1 MQVTTF
7 HDLYAEYSD
16 DVYRFSYWLTGN
28 SHDAA
33 DITSETFVRAWTSS
47 DGAKMDSVKAYL
59 FAIARNLVR
68 RQSRRSSRV
77 EALEK
82 ETQDKSIDPSASAE
96 SRDELRRVHE
106 IVQSLPELDRV
117 LFSLRAEQELSYSD
131 IARITGLSVAAAK
144 VRVFRMRLKITQI
157 LEPDGGKL
165 T

>member
-1 MQVTTF
+1 MTTF
-7 HDLYAEYSD
+7 HELYAEYSR

-33 DITSETFVRAWTSS
+33 DITSETFVRAWTAS
-47 DGAKMDSVKAYL
+47 DGVKMDSVKAYL

-68 RQSRRSSRV
+68 KQWHRASRL
-77 EALEK
+77 EALEA
-82 ETQDKSIDPSASAE
+82 ETADASIDPSASAE
-96 SRDELRRVHE
+96 TCDELRRIHE
-106 IVQSLPELDRV
+106 IVQSLPEMDRV

-131 IARITGLSVAAAK
+131 IAHITGLSVAAAK

-157 LEPDGGKL
+157 LEPGGEKL

>member
-1 MQVTTF
+1 MTTF
-7 HDLYAEYSD
+7 HKLYVEYSP

-33 DITSETFVRAWTSS
+33 DITSETFVRAWTAS
-47 DGAKMDSVKAYL
+47 DGFKMDSVKAYL

-68 RQSRRSSRV
+68 KQWRRTSRL
-77 EALEK
+77 EALET
-82 ETQDKSIDPSASAE
+82 ETVDASIDPSASAE
-96 SRDELRRVHE
+96 FRDDLRRIHE
-106 IVQSLPELDRV
+106 VVQSLPELDRV

-131 IARITGLSVAAAK
+131 IAKITGLSVAAAK

-157 LEPDGGKL
+157 LEPDGEHR